1 MALQTE
7 MHVIALSDL
16 AALSDAKKAAG
27 SRFVQMHCV
36 CTDDGVFDVVYS
48 WMEDNIM
55 KNYKIEHLTANDVIP
70 SVTNNFLAAFVF
82 ENEAHDL
89 FGANI
94 EGIAIDFKG
103 HFYNIAATTPMSIL
117 SPAQKEAREKAAKIA
132 AAKAAKAKAAAAGKE
147 GAAPAAAGA
156 NAAADA
162 ELEAKLAAMDPEKA
176 AKVRAAM
183 EAKAK
188 KAAAAAQK
196 EGE

>member
-7 MHVIALSDL
+7 MHVIALSEL
-16 AALSDAKKAAG
+16 PALSDAKKASGA
-27 SRFVQMHCV
+27 RFVQMHCV
-36 CTDDGVFDVVYS
+36 CTDDGVFDAIYS
-48 WMEDNIM
+48 WMEGDIVL
-55 KNYKIEHLTANDVIP
+55 KNYKIEGLTSKDVIP

-94 EGIAIDFKG
+94 EGIAIDFQG
-103 HFYNIAATTPMSIL
+103 HFYNIKATNPMSIL
-117 SPAQKEAREKAAKIA
+117 SPEQKAARDKAAKVA
-132 AAKAAKAKAAAAGKE
+132 AAKAAKEAAGE
-147 GAAPAAAGA
+147 AAPAA
-156 NAAADA
+156 NASADA

-183 EAKAK
+183 AAKAAK
-188 KAAAAAQK
+188 AAAAQK

>member
-7 MHVIALSDL
+7 MQVIALSEL
-16 AALSDAKKAAG
+16 PALSDAKKASGA
-27 SRFVQMHCV
+27 RFVQMHCV
-36 CTDDGVFDVVYS
+36 CTDDGVFDAIYS
-48 WMEDNIM
+48 WMEDDIVL
-55 KNYKIEHLTANDVIP
+55 KNYKIEGLTSKDVIP

-94 EGIAIDFKG
+94 EGIAIDFQG
-103 HFYNIAATTPMSIL
+103 HFYNIKATTPMSIL
-117 SPAQKEAREKAAKIA
+117 SPEQKAARDKAAKVA
-132 AAKAAKAKAAAAGKE
+132 AAKAAKEAAGQ
-147 GAAPAAAGA
+147 AAPAADAS
-156 NAAADA
+156 ADA

-183 EAKAK
+183 AAKAAK
-188 KAAAAAQK
+188 AAAAQK

>member
-7 MHVIALSDL
+7 MQVIALSEL
-16 AALSDAKKAAG
+16 PALSDANKASGA
-27 SRFVQMHCV
+27 RFVQMHCV
-36 CTDDGVFDVVYS
+36 CTDDGVFDAIYS
-48 WMEDNIM
+48 WMEDDIVL
-55 KNYKIEHLTANDVIP
+55 KNYKIEGLTSKDVIP

-94 EGIAIDFKG
+94 EGIAIDFQG
-103 HFYNIAATTPMSIL
+103 HFYNIKATTPMSIL
-117 SPAQKEAREKAAKIA
+117 SPEQKAARDKAAKVA
-132 AAKAAKAKAAAAGKE
+132 AAKAAKAAKEAAG
-147 GAAPAAAGA
+147 GAAPTA
-156 NAAADA
+156 NASADA

-183 EAKAK
+183 AAKAAK
-188 KAAAAAQK
+188 AAAAQK

>member
-7 MHVIALSDL
+7 MHVIALSEL
-16 AALSDAKKAAG
+16 PALSDAKKASGA
-27 SRFVQMHCV
+27 RFVQMHCV
-36 CTDDGVFDVVYS
+36 CTDDGVFDAIYS
-48 WMEDNIM
+48 WMEDDIVL
-55 KNYKIEHLTANDVIP
+55 KNYKIEGLTSKDVIS

-94 EGIAIDFKG
+94 EGIAIDFQG
-103 HFYNIAATTPMSIL
+103 HFYNIKATTPMSIL
-117 SPAQKEAREKAAKIA
+117 SPEQKAARDKAAKVA
-132 AAKAAKAKAAAAGKE
+132 AAKAAKAAKEAAGQ
-147 GAAPAAAGA
+147 AAPAADAS
-156 NAAADA
+156 ADA

-183 EAKAK
+183 AAKAAK
-188 KAAAAAQK
+188 AAAAQK

>member
-7 MHVIALSDL
+7 MHVIALSEL
-16 AALSDAKKAAG
+16 PALSDAKKASGA
-27 SRFVQMHCV
+27 RFVQMHCV
-36 CTDDGVFDVVYS
+36 CTDDGVFDAIYS
-48 WMEDNIM
+48 WMEDDIVL
-55 KNYKIEHLTANDVIP
+55 KNYKIEGLTSKDVIP

-94 EGIAIDFKG
+94 EGIAIDFQG
-103 HFYNIAATTPMSIL
+103 HFYNIKATTPMSIL
-117 SPAQKEAREKAAKIA
+117 SPEQKAARDKAAKIA
-132 AAKAAKAKAAAAGKE
+132 AAKAAKAAKE
-147 GAAPAAAGA
+147 AAPAADAS
-156 NAAADA
+156 ADA

-183 EAKAK
+183 AAKAAK
-188 KAAAAAQK
+188 AAAAQK

>member
-7 MHVIALSDL
+7 MQVIALSEL
-16 AALSDAKKAAG
+16 PALSAAKKASGA
-27 SRFVQMHCV
+27 RFVQMHCV
-36 CTDDGVFDVVYS
+36 CTDDGVFDAIYS
-48 WMEDNIM
+48 WMEDDIVL
-55 KNYKIEHLTANDVIP
+55 KNYKIEGLTSKDVIP

-94 EGIAIDFKG
+94 EGIAIDFQG
-103 HFYNIAATTPMSIL
+103 HFYNIKATTPMSIL
-117 SPAQKEAREKAAKIA
+117 SPEQKAARDKAAKVA
-132 AAKAAKAKAAAAGKE
+132 AAKAAKAAKEAAG
-147 GAAPAAAGA
+147 GAAPTA
-156 NAAADA
+156 NASADA

-183 EAKAK
+183 AAKAAK
-188 KAAAAAQK
+188 AAAAQK